1 MKKVL
6 FLFMI
11 IILSTT
17 YFAQTK
23 HAISVDDL
31 WNMNRIGSFAVSPNG
46 QRIVFSVTSYSME
59 ENKGV
64 TDVWITNSNGSGSKQ
79 ILSSVSQPQFMSAG
93 KNIFYIKDGNAFSS
107 DLSGKNEQKLSSFYS
122 GVSGA
127 EFSANG
133 KQILFASSV
142 YAECETQDC
151 NERKDIE
158 RENSKVKAEM
168 FTELMYRHW
177 NDWRGPKISHLF
189 LMDLETK
196 ISTDLT
202 LNSKFDTPPLALG
215 SSNDYSFSP
224 DGKEVGFAMN
234 TSDFLATSTNND
246 IFILSLNDVKEGVQ
260 TPNTKI
266 STSKGNDNQPVYS
279 PDGKY
284 IAFRSMERAGFEA
297 DKQRLMLYNRKLK
310 ITTDISKDF
319 DLSTGEIVWS
329 NDSKSIYFTAANKIY
344 NSIYKIDISNNKLT
358 TILEEVVVSS
368 LQLSDDGSKLFFKK
382 QNATMPYEIF
392 STNSDGTNLAQITNI
407 NGNLLSQIEMNKV
420 ESFWSDGAEG
430 AKVQSILLKPPF
442 FDESKK
448 YPLIFLIHGGPQGHW
463 KDDFHFRWSLQ
474 MFASQGYVVVAP
486 NPRGSKGYG
495 QKYTDEIS
503 KDWGGKVYTDL
514 MNSYDY
520 ALANYSF
527 IDDKNT
533 FAAGAS
539 YGGYMIAWIEGHN
552 TKFNALL
559 CHAGVYNLES
569 MYGTTEELWF
579 PEWENGGTPWENRE
593 LYEKW
598 SPHMFVENF
607 KTPMLVTHG
616 AYDFRV
622 PFGQA
627 MELFTA
633 LQKMKVE
640 SKLLYF
646 PDEYHFITK
655 PQNAKLWWNSIYEWF
670 DNYKTR

>member
-1 MKKVL
+1 MKKLLLL
-6 FLFMI
+6 FTIALF
-11 IILSTT
+11 SVSS
-17 YFAQTK
+17 FAQTK
-23 HAISVDDL
+23 HAITVDDL
-31 WNMNRIGSFAVSPNG
+31 WNMNRIGSYDVSPDGKN
-46 QRIVFSVTSYSME
+46 IVFSVTSYNME
-59 ENKGV
+59 ENKGA
-64 TDVWITNSNGSGSKQ
+64 TDVWITDNNGKNPKQ
-79 ILSSVSQPQFMSAG
+79 ILTSVSQPQFMNNG
-93 KNIFYIKDGNAFSS
+93 KNIFFVKEGNAFSC
-107 DLSGKNEQKLSSFYS
+107 DLSGNNQKQLSNFYS
-122 GVSGA
+122 GISGA
-127 EFSANG
+127 EFSNVG
-133 KQILFASSV
+133 NQILFASSV
-142 YAECETQDC
+142 YSECETQDC
-151 NERKDIE
+151 NEDIDNE
-158 RENSKVKAEM
+158 RENSKVKAEI
-168 FTELMYRHW
+168 FTELLYRHW

-196 ISTDLT
+196 KHADLT

-215 SSNDYSFSP
+215 SANDYSFSP
-224 DGKEVGFAMN
+224 DGKEIAFAMN
-234 TSDFLATSTNND
+234 TSDFLAASTNND
-246 IFILSLNDVKEGVQ
+246 VFILSLKDVKEGTQ
-260 TPNTKI
+260 TPSTKI
-266 STSKGNDNQPVYS
+266 SISLGNDNQPVYS
-279 PDGKY
+279 PGGKY

-297 DKQRLMLYNRKLK
+297 DKQRLMLYNRKTK
-310 ITTDISKDF
+310 TTSDISKGF
-319 DLSTGEIVWS
+319 DLSVGEIVWS
-329 NDSKSIYFTAANKIY
+329 NDSKSIYFTSANEIY
-344 NSIYKIDISNNKLT
+344 NSIYKIDISNSKLT
-358 TILEEVVVSS
+358 TILEKVVVSS
-368 LQLSDDGSKLFFKK
+368 LQLSNNGDKLFFKN

-392 STNSDGTNLAQITNI
+392 SANTNGTNLSQITDM
-407 NGNLLSQIEMNKV
+407 NGSLLSQIEMNKV
-420 ESFWSDGAEG
+420 ETFWSDGAEG
-430 AKVQSILLKPPF
+430 AKVQSIILKPPF
-442 FDESKK
+442 FDSSKK

-463 KDDFHFRWSLQ
+463 NDDFHFRWNLQ

-486 NPRGSKGYG
+486 NPRGSTGYG
-495 QKYTDEIS
+495 QNFTDGIS
-503 KDWGGKVYTDL
+503 QDWGGKVYTDL

-520 ALANYSF
+520 ALTNYSF
-527 IDDKNT
+527 IDGENT

-539 YGGYMIAWIEGHN
+539 YGGYMINWIEGHN
-552 TKFNALL
+552 DKFNALL

-579 PEWENGGTPWENRE
+579 PEWEMGGTPWENRE

-655 PQNAKLWWNSIYEWF
+655 PQNAKLWWNSIYNWF

>member
-503 KDWGGKVYTDL
+503 KDWSGKVYTDL

-520 ALANYSF
+520 ALANYNF

-552 TKFNALL
+552 TK
-559 CHAGVYNLES
+559 
-569 MYGTTEELWF
+569 
-579 PEWENGGTPWENRE
+579 
-593 LYEKW
+593 
-598 SPHMFVENF
+598 
-607 KTPMLVTHG
+607 
-616 AYDFRV
+616 
-622 PFGQA
+622 
-627 MELFTA
+627 
-633 LQKMKVE
+633 
-640 SKLLYF
+640 
-646 PDEYHFITK
+646 
-655 PQNAKLWWNSIYEWF
+655 
-670 DNYKTR
+670 